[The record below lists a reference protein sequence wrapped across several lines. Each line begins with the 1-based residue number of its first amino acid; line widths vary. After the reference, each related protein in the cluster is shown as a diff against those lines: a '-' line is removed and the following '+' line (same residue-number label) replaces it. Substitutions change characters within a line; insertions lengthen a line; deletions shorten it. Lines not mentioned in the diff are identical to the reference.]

1 MILTSKFDNRHVS
14 FVEGDAMNTEY
25 EKHEF
30 GITVFK
36 EDCWIVV
43 TSGTSMN
50 EIRIHVNTVEDDDDV
65 YK

>member
-1 MILTSKFDNRHVS
+1 
-14 FVEGDAMNTEY
+14 MNTEY